1 MSVHAGTH
9 ADAPLHVESSW
20 RASETLP
27 ADVFVGEVCV
37 IALPR
42 GADPGAAISIGALRA
57 MIEAVTGIA
66 AAHAERAE
74 GTERTARGF
83 PTRLLCRTGHSV
95 AHGAFPDAWPV
106 LDAEAAQWLVES
118 GLILWGTDA
127 PSVDERT
134 SKSLPVH
141 HTLFRGGAYVL
152 ENLALGEVAPGTYE
166 LLAQPI
172 ALDGAD
178 AAPVRALL
186 RALESER

>member
-1 MSVHAGTH
+1 MNLGVITTSVHAGTH
-9 ADAPLHVESSW
+9 ADAPLHVESTWGDS
-20 RASETLP
+20 ATLP
-27 ADVFVGEVCV
+27 VTAFVGITRV
-37 IALPR
+37 IALPNDATVTTSITR
-42 GADPGAAISIGALRA
+42 ELLELLLRDAISDS
-57 MIEAVTGIA
+57 
-66 AAHAERAE
+66 
-74 GTERTARGF
+74 TESATIV

-95 AHGAFPDAWPV
+95 AQGAFPDAWPV
-106 LDAEAAQWLVES
+106 LDDAAAQWLVES

-172 ALDGAD
+172 ALGGAD